1 MKDITIKNLI
11 FDVGGV
17 LIGYR
22 WKEMLMDDFGLSD
35 EKAEEIG
42 HKIFEDPIW
51 RDFDRGSVHIDK
63 LVEHYCDLHPE
74 DIDIIRRFFYGNDKM
89 ATEREAVWEKMTELK
104 EKGYNIYIL
113 SNYSEYLFKKHTDPL
128 PFRKIIDGGI
138 VSYQMGAIKPE
149 VKIYTHLI
157 KKYELDPRECIFFDD
172 IEANVE
178 AARSV
183 GIMSRLITSEE
194 DLLSELE
201 NF

>member
-1 MKDITIKNLI
+1 MLINPMKVETNDESKVINFETNKDIVIN
-11 FDVGGV
+11 
-17 LIGYR
+17 
-22 WKEMLMDDFGLSD
+22 
-35 EKAEEIG
+35 
-42 HKIFEDPIW
+42 
-51 RDFDRGSVHIDK
+51 
-63 LVEHYCDLHPE
+63 
-74 DIDIIRRFFYGNDKM
+74 DIISY
-89 ATEREAVWEKMTELK
+89 L
-104 EKGYNIYIL
+104 I

-149 VKIYTHLI
+149 VEIYTHLI